1 MRSELMII
9 EWDFGCRVNA
19 KMVATFEDAGMS
31 DWILMV
37 VVVIKRT
44 HGIAKSLLSR
54 SKCKAYQ

>member
-1 MRSELMII
+1 MII

-54 SKCKAYQ
+54 SKCKAYR